1 MPFPIS
7 FKGKKSIRTSKKPI
21 ETNVNYF
28 VNGSDVIFKLGEL
41 DFTFEKFYV
50 LVNEEGLFVK
60 VPEEVPMNLMNI
72 LDTIHD
78 EVDVNRKN
86 VLDSDVVDMIL
97 QLDPDLFRAFQTR
110 ILECTD
116 VLDIFDLDMEG
127 FQFLKELEHYYL
139 IEYGT
144 TTKRLDFHLGGKLG
158 NAIRRNVGF

>member
-1 MPFPIS
+1 MPSPIS
-7 FKGKKSIRTSKKPI
+7 FKGKRSKRTSKKSI
-21 ETNVNYF
+21 ETHVNYF

-78 EVDVNRKN
+78 EVDVNRRN
-86 VLDSDVVDMIL
+86 VLDSDVVDMVL

-110 ILECTD
+110 ILEGID
-116 VLDIFDLDMEG
+116 ILDIFDLDMEG

-144 TTKRLDFHLGGKLG
+144 TTKRLDLHLGGKLG
-158 NAIRRNVGF
+158 NWINRNL